1 MISDRY
7 VDQEWEKTFDI
18 LQNTIFMI
26 LQSVAS
32 LFIII
37 ILLCGEKMC
46 YEIMSR
52 LSIDLIMEIKSAR
65 SAKVADKYQA
75 ENWGHYG
82 GNSLYNSLNHLD
94 YNGEDKILLDCI
106 NFMEA
111 FRKKVGE
118 ESKRI
123 ALYFSKPRFTL
134 QWRVTSYILSLSPC
148 VMKSWCEV

>member
-82 GNSLYNSLNHLD
+82 GNTLYNSLNHLD

-106 NFMEA
+106 KFKEA

-134 QWRVTSYILSLSPC
+134 QSHLLHPLIVSVC
-148 VMKSWCEV
+148 NEEVV

>member
-1 MISDRY
+1 MLR
-7 VDQEWEKTFDI
+7 
-18 LQNTIFMI
+18 NN
-26 LQSVAS
+26 
-32 LFIII
+32 
-37 ILLCGEKMC
+37 
-46 YEIMSR
+46 
-52 LSIDLIMEIKSAR
+52 DLPLNR
-65 SAKVADKYQA
+65 THNGNQVFQGSAKVADKYQA

-106 NFMEA
+106 KFKEA

-134 QWRVTSYILSLSPC
+134 Q
-148 VMKSWCEV
+148 